1 MTYIPKYAILTL
13 QTQEVAESRKKHHL
27 HPKARLT
34 TEKESKGNPEKPIG
48 HKPHKPDQQQHSV
61 KANYPNRTPPLKH
74 RIAIKKSLR
83 EDCPQPCPKEGYG
96 EYFKKLKRRKEK
108 Q

>member
-1 MTYIPKYAILTL
+1 LTYIPEYAILTL

-48 HKPHKPDQQQHSV
+48 HKPQKPDQPQQSA
-61 KANYPNRTPPLKH
+61 KANYPNRTPQLKH
-74 RIAIKKSLR
+74 RIAIKKS
-83 EDCPQPCPKEGYG
+83 
-96 EYFKKLKRRKEK
+96 
-108 Q
+108 